1 MKVIRKKVGCKPEV
15 IEISNT
21 LEALQREVG
30 GNIEVVASYVI
41 PAGIFIVNEEGIIQN
56 LKRNCKAEGH
66 DLYGTILFAGVSGEE
81 FCDVPKYAEDRYKIK
96 LYHGNLSTKAWVWR

>member
-1 MKVIRKKVGCKPEV
+1 MKVIRKKVGCKPEI

-21 LEALQREVG
+21 LEALQHEVG

-66 DLYGTILFAGVSGEE
+66 DLYGTILFAGVRGEE
-81 FCDVPKYAEDRYKIK
+81 FCDIPKYAENRYKIQ
-96 LYHGNLSTKAWVWR
+96 LYNGSLSTKTWVWR